1 MYINIYIY
9 IYIHT
14 CTYTHN
20 RIYMCIPIR
29 IHCPVFIYTHIH
41 IHIHIQV
48 YIYIDIYIYTYVH
61 IYIHIYMCFH
71 TYMYVYIHVICLSRW
86 IYTRVTL
93 HRVHAIYIH
102 ISHPSV
108 PIYEYMDTMMMY
120 PCTSKYSYSYISC
133 VTNTRA
139 RISVAWT
146 MYIYLHTRRLF
157 GFNVVVSVPDLLS
170 NYYTANVSRSVYLG
184 RQLRANIVEPH
195 RLRPSNSGPCIVKR
209 DLYTSKETDQRDQHT

>member
-1 MYINIYIY
+1 MGIDMYIRLCVYVHVCIYIY
-9 IYIHT
+9 IYT
-14 CTYTHN
+14 
-20 RIYMCIPIR
+20 
-29 IHCPVFIYTHIH
+29 FIYTYIH
-41 IHIHIQV
+41 IHI
-48 YIYIDIYIYTYVH
+48 YIYVH

-102 ISHPSV
+102 ISYPSV

-139 RISVAWT
+139 RISVAWG
-146 MYIYLHTRRLF
+146 MYIYLHARRLF

-170 NYYTANVSRSVYLG
+170 NYYTANVSRSVCLG

-209 DLYTSKETDQRDQHT
+209 DLYT